1 MYSLANASCKANAI
15 ATLSPKPRGSHHGDV
30 APLSETALELLEQAR
45 DTTGVDGLTNRIT
58 RTAFYLESPYRGCG
72 QSSSL
77 VTKSCTLVISACVLV
92 MRAESGE
99 VGCSGA

>member
-58 RTAFYLESPYRGCG
+58 RTTDFKTGLA
-72 QSSSL
+72 
-77 VTKSCTLVISACVLV
+77 
-92 MRAESGE
+92 
-99 VGCSGA
+99 

>member
-45 DTTGVDGLTNRIT
+45 DTWDQKLKI
-58 RTAFYLESPYRGCG
+58 RTPTSW
-72 QSSSL
+72 
-77 VTKSCTLVISACVLV
+77 VN
-92 MRAESGE
+92 
-99 VGCSGA
+99 